1 VENKLNPVVF
11 NLKNEITSI
20 LNAIEPYIE
29 TRNNTLIIEEN
40 INPDLVVFSDHRK
53 INQVFMNILGNA
65 NKFTENGEIK
75 VTVEVEPVNKNIISL
90 TAKIKDSG
98 SGISKSDIEKI
109 LNLIIREFYLKML
122 KIWVQVWD

>member
-20 LNAIEPYIE
+20 LNPIEPYIE
-29 TRNNTLIIEEN
+29 TRNNKLIIDEN
-40 INPDLVVFSDHRK
+40 INPDLVVFSDNRK

-75 VTVEVEPVNKNIISL
+75 VTVKVEPVNKNIISL
-90 TAKIKDSG
+90 TAK
-98 SGISKSDIEKI
+98 
-109 LNLIIREFYLKML
+109 
-122 KIWVQVWD
+122 